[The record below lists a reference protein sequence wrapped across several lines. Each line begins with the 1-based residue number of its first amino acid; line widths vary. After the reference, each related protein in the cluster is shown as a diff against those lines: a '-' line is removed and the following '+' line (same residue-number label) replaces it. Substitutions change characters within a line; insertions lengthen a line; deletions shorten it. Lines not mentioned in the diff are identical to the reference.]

1 MLVYTSVTK
10 SYLPKAR
17 VLAKSVKRFHPGWTF
32 VLLYS
37 DDLPV
42 GFDLEQEPFDE
53 ILTIEQ
59 LGLPNWKAW
68 AFSHAIV
75 ELCTAVKG
83 PAAELLAQRPSINKI
98 MYLDPD
104 IKVFN
109 SLAPLESL
117 LNQHEIILTP
127 HLLDA
132 ETDINAIQDNEISA
146 LKHGIYNLGFFA
158 ARTSGQ
164 GLEFIRWWAERLR
177 YFCRA
182 DIPGGLFT
190 DQRWCDLAP
199 AFFSGLGI
207 VRDRGCNVATWNI
220 AHRPLSKDGAGVFF
234 VADVPLRFYHFTSY
248 DSGDGMGML
257 MKYASNQTIAHELWD
272 AYGKDLLAE
281 GQGDARYKGWIYG
294 QFENGESIPAE
305 ARLLYRSRPDLQNAF
320 PDPYS
325 VMDPCFLSWW
335 KAEIA
340 HANPTAPYSDGA
352 KQRTVVG
359 QLLHGI
365 CTPSIGIQTAKSAIK
380 VFRHEGVPGLIQR
393 LRNHM

>member
-17 VLAKSVKRFHPGWTF
+17 ILAKSVKRFHPDWTF

-37 DDLPV
+37 DDLPI
-42 GFDLEQEPFDE
+42 GFDLKQEPFDE
-53 ILTIEQ
+53 VLTIEQ

-68 AFSHAIV
+68 VFDHAIV
-75 ELCTAVKG
+75 EVCTAVKG
-83 PAAELLAQRPSINKI
+83 PAAELFAQRSGVDKI

-109 SLAPLESL
+109 SLSSLESL
-117 LNQHEIILTP
+117 LDHHEILLTP

-132 ETDINAIQDNEISA
+132 EQDISAIQDNEITA
-146 LKHGIYNLGFFA
+146 LKHGVYNLGFFA

-164 GLEFIRWWAERLR
+164 GMDFIRWWAERLR
-177 YFCRA
+177 LFCR
-182 DIPGGLFT
+182 DNIPSGLFT

-220 AHRPLSKDGAGVFF
+220 THRLLSKDDAGVFF
-234 VADVPLRFYHFTSY
+234 VAGTPLRFYHFTGY
-248 DSGDGMGML
+248 DSGAGFGVL
-257 MKYASNQTIAHELWD
+257 MRCASNQTIAHELWD
-272 AYGKDLLAE
+272 TYGKELLAE
-281 GQGDARYKGWIYG
+281 GQGDARYKGWRYG
-294 QFENGESIPAE
+294 QFENGESVSPE
-305 ARLLYRSRPDLQNAF
+305 ARLLYRARLDVQRAF

-325 VMDPCFLSWW
+325 VVEPCFLSWW

-340 HANPTAPYSDGA
+340 QGNLAAPNSVDN
-352 KQRTVVG
+352 KQRTVLGKVI
-359 QLLHGI
+359 QGI
-365 CTPSIGIQTAKSAIK
+365 CSPSIGIQVLKSALGVLK
-380 VFRHEGVPGLIQR
+380 REGGSGLIR
-393 LRNHM
+393 RMRNYS